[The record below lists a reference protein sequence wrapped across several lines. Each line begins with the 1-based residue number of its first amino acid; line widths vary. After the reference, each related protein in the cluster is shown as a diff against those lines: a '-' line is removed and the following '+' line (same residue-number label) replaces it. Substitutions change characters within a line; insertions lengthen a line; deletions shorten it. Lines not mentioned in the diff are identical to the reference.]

1 MPPNEVSKVLGLIK
15 STGSVQDVIEQ
26 VDAAHRY
33 QFVGTRSVSLR
44 VTGSDFTGAWPVT
57 ANQVRFEVERTADG
71 PGPATTLYADE
82 CGGGLDTF
90 EFEPVTLD
98 QAKPTYIVTSSIVR
112 GYDPQLQQMKP
123 TKLTVKPNEAM
134 EIIGKLQCDQGGTY
148 TVTAMINY
156 DLATV
161 KQPEIRSTPFNVVCP
176 AEILSLNE
184 LTIDRYPQ
192 RAVLKDGFYSY

>member
-1 MPPNEVSKVLGLIK
+1 
-15 STGSVQDVIEQ
+15 
-26 VDAAHRY
+26 
-33 QFVGTRSVSLR
+33 
-44 VTGSDFTGAWPVT
+44 
-57 ANQVRFEVERTADG
+57 
-71 PGPATTLYADE
+71 
-82 CGGGLDTF
+82 
-90 EFEPVTLD
+90 
-98 QAKPTYIVTSSIVR
+98 
-112 GYDPQLQQMKP
+112 MKP